1 MKKLV
6 VVTQQVDPA
15 DSVLGATVP
24 KLRALAARVDELV
37 VLTDSAAE
45 GALPEN
51 ARVRTFSANRRA
63 RRGMRFEGALAR
75 ELASRPRPS
84 AVLAHMCPIYA
95 VLAAPLAR
103 PTGVKVLLWFT
114 HWRKSRLLKTATR
127 ASSKVL
133 SVDERTFPL
142 RTRKLVAIG
151 HGIDVTDLPCV
162 KRPED
167 REPFTLLALGR
178 TSPAKGLVTI
188 LRAVEHVPEVRLR
201 IVGPSLTE
209 EERMH
214 RIALERL
221 VIELGL
227 IDRVDVT
234 GPVPRHSVPSLYA
247 DVDALVNDMREGAA
261 DKVVYEAAA
270 TCLPVIASNHAFDTL
285 LPERLRF
292 EHGDPESLADAIRFV
307 LEADRQALGRTLHG
321 TVLREHS
328 VETWADRVVELAE

>member
-1 MKKLV
+1 MRKLI

-15 DSVLGATVP
+15 SAVLGATVP
-24 KLRALAARVDELV
+24 KLRALAERVEELV

-45 GALPEN
+45 GALPDN
-51 ARVRTFSANRRA
+51 VTIRTFSASRRA
-63 RRGMRFEGALAR
+63 RRGMRFESALAR
-75 ELASRPRPS
+75 ELSRRPRPS

-114 HWRKSRLLKTATR
+114 HWRRSALLSTATR

-133 SVDERTFPL
+133 SVDKRTFPIK
-142 RTRKLVAIG
+142 TRKLVAIG
-151 HGIDVTDLPCV
+151 HGIDVSDLPCV

-188 LRAVEHVPEVRLR
+188 LRAVEQVPEVRLR

-214 RIALERL
+214 RIALDRL

-227 IDRVDVT
+227 LDRVDIS
-234 GPVPRHSVPSLYA
+234 GPVPRQAIPSLYA
-247 DVDALVNDMREGAA
+247 DVDTLVNDMREGAA

-292 EHGDPESLADAIRFV
+292 EHGNPESLADAIRFV

-321 TVLREHS
+321 TVTREHS
-328 VETWADRVVELAE
+328 VDVWADRVVELAG

>member
-1 MKKLV
+1 MRKLI

-15 DSVLGATVP
+15 SAVLGATVP
-24 KLRALAARVDELV
+24 KLRALAERVEELV

-45 GALPEN
+45 GALPDN
-51 ARVRTFSANRRA
+51 VTIRTFNASRRA
-63 RRGMRFEGALAR
+63 GRGMRFESTLAR
-75 ELASRPRPS
+75 ELSRRPRPS

-114 HWRKSRLLKTATR
+114 HWRRSALLSTATR

-133 SVDERTFPL
+133 SVDKRTFPIK
-142 RTRKLVAIG
+142 TRKLVAIG
-151 HGIDVTDLPCV
+151 HGIDVSDLPCV

-188 LRAVEHVPEVRLR
+188 LRAVEQVPEVRLR

-214 RIALERL
+214 RIALDRL

-227 IDRVDVT
+227 LDRVDIS
-234 GPVPRHSVPSLYA
+234 GPVPRQAIPSLYA
-247 DVDALVNDMREGAA
+247 DVDTLVNDMREGAA

-292 EHGDPESLADAIRFV
+292 EHGTPESLADAIRFV

-321 TVLREHS
+321 TVTREHS
-328 VETWADRVVELAE
+328 IDVWADRVVELAG

>member
-15 DSVLGATVP
+15 DAVLGATVA
-24 KLRALAARVDELV
+24 KLRALAERVDELV
-37 VLTDSAAE
+37 VLTDSASE
-45 GALPEN
+45 GALPDN
-51 ARVRTFSANRRA
+51 VRIRRFSAGRRA
-63 RRGMRFEGALAR
+63 RRGLRFESALAR

-114 HWRKSRLLKTATR
+114 HWRRSRLLSTATR
-127 ASSKVL
+127 ASTKVL

-151 HGIDVTDLPCV
+151 HGIDVSDLPCV
-162 KRPED
+162 KRPD

-178 TSPAKGLVTI
+178 TSAAKGLVTI
-188 LRAVEHVPEVRLR
+188 LRAVEQVPEVRLR
-201 IVGPSLTE
+201 VVGPSVTD

-214 RIALERL
+214 RMALERL
-221 VIELGL
+221 VIDLSL
-227 IDRVDVT
+227 LDRVDIS
-234 GPVPRHSVPSLYA
+234 GPVPRHAVPSLYA
-247 DVDALVNDMREGAA
+247 EVDALVNDMREGAA

-270 TCLPVIASNHAFDTL
+270 TCLPVLASNQAFDTL

-292 EHGDPESLADAIRFV
+292 EHGNPESLAEAIRWV
-307 LEADRQALGRTLHG
+307 LEADRQALGRTLRG
-321 TVLREHS
+321 TVVREHS
-328 VETWADRVVELAE
+328 VETWADRVVELAG

>member
-1 MKKLV
+1 MRKLI

-15 DSVLGATVP
+15 SPVLGATVP
-24 KLRALAARVDELV
+24 KLRALAERVEELV

-45 GALPEN
+45 GALPDN
-51 ARVRTFSANRRA
+51 VTIRTFNASRRA
-63 RRGMRFEGALAR
+63 GRGMRFESALAR
-75 ELASRPRPS
+75 ELSRRPRPS

-114 HWRKSRLLKTATR
+114 HWRRSALLSTATR

-133 SVDERTFPL
+133 SVDKRTFPIK
-142 RTRKLVAIG
+142 TRKLVAIG
-151 HGIDVTDLPCV
+151 HGIDVSDLPCV

-188 LRAVEHVPEVRLR
+188 LRAVEQVPEVRLR

-214 RIALERL
+214 RIALDRL

-227 IDRVDVT
+227 LDRVDIS
-234 GPVPRHSVPSLYA
+234 GPVPRQAIPSLYA
-247 DVDALVNDMREGAA
+247 DVDTLVNDMREGAA

-292 EHGDPESLADAIRFV
+292 EHGNPESLADAIRFV

-321 TVLREHS
+321 TVTREHS
-328 VETWADRVVELAE
+328 VDVWADRVVELAG

>member
-1 MKKLV
+1 MRKLI

-15 DSVLGATVP
+15 SAVLGATVP
-24 KLRALAARVDELV
+24 KLRALAERVEELV

-45 GALPEN
+45 GALPDN
-51 ARVRTFSANRRA
+51 VTIRTFNASRRA
-63 RRGMRFEGALAR
+63 GRGMRFESALAR
-75 ELASRPRPS
+75 ELSRRPRPS

-114 HWRKSRLLKTATR
+114 HWRRSALLSTATR

-133 SVDERTFPL
+133 SVDKRTFPIK
-142 RTRKLVAIG
+142 TRKLVAIG
-151 HGIDVTDLPCV
+151 HGIDVSDLPCV

-188 LRAVEHVPEVRLR
+188 LRAVEQVPEVRLR

-214 RIALERL
+214 RIALDRL

-227 IDRVDVT
+227 LDRVDIS
-234 GPVPRHSVPSLYA
+234 GPVPRQAIPSLYA
-247 DVDALVNDMREGAA
+247 DVDTLVNDMREGAA

-292 EHGDPESLADAIRFV
+292 EHGNPESLADAIRFV

-321 TVLREHS
+321 TVTREHS
-328 VETWADRVVELAE
+328 VDVWADRVVELAG

>member
-15 DSVLGATVP
+15 DATLGATVA
-24 KLRALAARVDELV
+24 KLRALAERVEELV
-37 VLTDSAAE
+37 VLTDSATE
-45 GALPEN
+45 GVLPDN
-51 ARVRTFSANRRA
+51 ARIRTFSAKRRA
-63 RRGMRFEGALAR
+63 GRGMRFETALAR
-75 ELASRPRPS
+75 ELASSPRPS

-114 HWRKSRLLKTATR
+114 HWRKSRLLSTATR
-127 ASSKVL
+127 ASSNVL
-133 SVDERTFPL
+133 SVDARTFPL
-142 RTRKLVAIG
+142 KTRKLVAIG

-162 KRPED
+162 RRPED

-178 TSPAKGLVTI
+178 TSPAKGFVTI
-188 LRAVEHVPEVRLR
+188 LRAVEQVPEVRLR
-201 IVGPSLTE
+201 IVGPSLTD

-214 RIALERL
+214 RMAIERL
-221 VIELGL
+221 VIDLGL

-270 TCLPVIASNHAFDTL
+270 TCLPVIASNDAFDTL

-292 EHGDPESLADAIRFV
+292 EHGDPESLAEAIRFV

>member
-15 DSVLGATVP
+15 NAVLGAAVP

-45 GALPEN
+45 GALPAN
-51 ARVRTFSANRRA
+51 VRVRTFSAGRRA
-63 RRGMRFEGALAR
+63 GRGLRFETALAR
-75 ELASRPRPS
+75 ELTGPRPA

-103 PTGVKVLLWFT
+103 PLGVKVLLWFT
-114 HWRKSRLLKTATR
+114 HWRKSRLLSTATR
-127 ASSKVL
+127 ASTKVL
-133 SVDERTFPL
+133 SVDARTFPL
-142 RTRKLVAIG
+142 KTRKLVAIG
-151 HGIDVTDLPCV
+151 HGIDVSDLPCV
-162 KRPED
+162 KRPD

-188 LRAVEHVPEVRLR
+188 LRAVEQVPEVRLR
-201 IVGPSLTE
+201 VVGPSVTDD
-209 EERMH
+209 ERTH
-214 RIALERL
+214 RMALERL
-221 VIELGL
+221 VLDL
-227 IDRVDVT
+227 ALLDRVDIS
-234 GPVPRHSVPSLYA
+234 GPVPRHAVPALYA

-292 EHGDPESLADAIRFV
+292 EHGNPESLAEAIRWV
-307 LEADRQALGRTLHG
+307 LEADRQSLGRTLRG
-321 TVLREHS
+321 TVVREHS
-328 VETWADRVVELAE
+328 VDTWADRVVELAG

>member
-15 DSVLGATVP
+15 NAVLGAAVP

-45 GALPEN
+45 GALPAN
-51 ARVRTFSANRRA
+51 VRVRTFSAGRRA
-63 RRGMRFEGALAR
+63 GRGLRFETALAR
-75 ELASRPRPS
+75 ELTGPRPA

-103 PTGVKVLLWFT
+103 PLGVKVLLWFT
-114 HWRKSRLLKTATR
+114 HWRKSRLLSTATR
-127 ASSKVL
+127 ASTKVL
-133 SVDERTFPL
+133 SVDARTFPL
-142 RTRKLVAIG
+142 KTRKLVAIG
-151 HGIDVTDLPCV
+151 HGIDVSDLPCV
-162 KRPED
+162 KRPD

-188 LRAVEHVPEVRLR
+188 LRAVEQVPEVRLR
-201 IVGPSLTE
+201 VVGPSVTDD
-209 EERMH
+209 ERTH
-214 RIALERL
+214 RMALERL
-221 VIELGL
+221 VLDL
-227 IDRVDVT
+227 ALLDRVEIS
-234 GPVPRHSVPSLYA
+234 GPVPRHAVPALYA

-261 DKVVYEAAA
+261 DKVVYESAA

-292 EHGDPESLADAIRFV
+292 EHGNPESLAEAIRWV
-307 LEADRQALGRTLHG
+307 LEADRQSLGRTLRG
-321 TVLREHS
+321 TVVREHS
-328 VETWADRVVELAE
+328 VDTWADRVVELAG

>member
-1 MKKLV
+1 MRLV
-6 VVTQQVDPA
+6 FVTQQVDPGHPA
-15 DSVLGATVP
+15 LAATVP
-24 KLRALAARVDELV
+24 MLRALAARVDELV
-37 VLTDSAAE
+37 VLTDSASE

-63 RRGMRFEGALAR
+63 RRGMRFETALAR

-114 HWRKSRLLKTATR
+114 HWRKSRLLTTATR

-133 SVDERTFPL
+133 SVDARTFPL

-151 HGIDVTDLPCV
+151 HGIDVADLPCV
-162 KRPED
+162 KRPDD
-167 REPFTLLALGR
+167 REPFTVLALGR

-188 LRAVEHVPEVRLR
+188 LRAVEQVPEVRLR
-201 IVGPSLTE
+201 IVGPSLTD

-221 VIELGL
+221 VIDLGL
-227 IDRVDVT
+227 IDRVDIS
-234 GPVPRHSVPSLYA
+234 GPVPRHAVPSLYA

-270 TCLPVIASNHAFDTL
+270 TCMPVLASNPAFDTL
-285 LPERLRF
+285 LPPELRF
-292 EHGDPESLADAIRFV
+292 ESDDIDGLALAIVGLLSANRNAIGHSLREIV
-307 LEADRQALGRTLHG
+307 
-321 TVLREHS
+321 VREHS
-328 VETWADRVVELAE
+328 VDTWADRVVELSG

>member
-15 DSVLGATVP
+15 NAVLGASVP

-45 GALPEN
+45 GALPAN
-51 ARVRTFSANRRA
+51 VRVRTFSAGRRA
-63 RRGMRFEGALAR
+63 GRGLRFETALAR
-75 ELASRPRPS
+75 ELTGPRPA

-103 PTGVKVLLWFT
+103 PLGVKVLLWFT
-114 HWRKSRLLKTATR
+114 HWRKSRLLSTATR
-127 ASSKVL
+127 ASTKVL
-133 SVDERTFPL
+133 SVDARTFPL
-142 RTRKLVAIG
+142 KTRKLVAIG
-151 HGIDVTDLPCV
+151 HGIDVSDLPCV
-162 KRPED
+162 KRPD

-188 LRAVEHVPEVRLR
+188 LRAVEQVPEVRLR
-201 IVGPSLTE
+201 VVGPSVTDD
-209 EERMH
+209 ERTH
-214 RIALERL
+214 RMALERL
-221 VIELGL
+221 VLDL
-227 IDRVDVT
+227 ALLDRVEIS
-234 GPVPRHSVPSLYA
+234 GPVPRHAVPALYA

-292 EHGDPESLADAIRFV
+292 EHGNPESLAEAIRWV
-307 LEADRQALGRTLHG
+307 LEADRQSLGRTLRG
-321 TVLREHS
+321 TVVREHS
-328 VETWADRVVELAE
+328 VDTWADRVVELAG